1 MPTVVTE
8 TIDAPVRMLVAR
20 PRASTAAVI
29 VWSDIF
35 QLTPPHVRM
44 VTRLASY
51 GFTVYAPELYTR
63 FEPPGTVLSFENDRQ
78 RALDNASRTE
88 LAWIDE
94 ERRAVI
100 DHVKKETDRIGAM
113 GFCFGGHLAFRAAL
127 EPEIRASACF
137 YATGVHDGNLG
148 SAKGTAGT
156 LERVSNIRGELL
168 LVWGANDP
176 HIPATGR
183 AKIHLALEDAGIRYE
198 TRLFDAEHAFAR
210 DEGPRWDPEASDMA
224 FAAAVALFRRRL
236 G

>member
-1 MPTVVTE
+1 MATVATE
-8 TIDAPVRMLVAR
+8 TIDVPIRMLVAR

-44 VTRLASY
+44 VSRLSSY
-51 GFTVYAPELYTR
+51 GFTVYAPEIYSR
-63 FEPPGTVLSFENDRQ
+63 FELPGTVLSFENDRQ
-78 RALDNASRTE
+78 RALHNASRTE

-100 DHVKKETDRIGAM
+100 EHVKTETEHIGAM

-127 EPEIRASACF
+127 EPEIRATACF

-148 SAKGTAGT
+148 TAKGTAGT
-156 LERVSNIRGELL
+156 LERAPEIRGELL

-176 HIPATGR
+176 YIPADGR
-183 AKIHLALEDAGIRYE
+183 ARIHRALEDSAVRYE
-198 TRLFDAEHAFAR
+198 TRVFDTEHAFAR
-210 DEGPRWDPEASDMA
+210 DEGPRWDAEAADAA

-236 G
+236 R